1 MSDYETK
8 QKKRNI
14 VVGLFVII
22 GFCALVWLILK
33 FGDMPGFVSKL
44 DSFQIFVQFPTA
56 SGVQKD
62 TPVNFCGYQI
72 GRVTKVMAPDIR
84 EELDN
89 GVKTG
94 RLYYQ
99 TVVVLS
105 IDKKYQTIPCNVK
118 VKMMRRGLGSSFIEI
133 EQCPDMESIPLDP
146 NRPETMF
153 LYDGAYLQG
162 STGMTSEFFPEESQE
177 KLSELIEGL
186 KTFIDN
192 SNNIIGDPENQ
203 NNFKT
208 TLANLTEVSEQAK
221 YTLKEFEELAASG
234 ESTLKHVETKLD
246 EIVTVAT
253 NTTNDIRAFVN
264 TGTEVLKST
273 DDNIEEL
280 VKSIVVSSEELG
292 RATSQLRLI
301 MEKVNNGQGTA
312 SRLINDPRLYE
323 KLLDDTEQLEELLE
337 SMKSLIEKIEEK
349 GLSKVWSGK

>member
-22 GFCALVWLILK
+22 GFGALVWLIFK
-33 FGDMPGFVSKL
+33 FGDMPGFISKI

-72 GRVTKVMAPDIR
+72 GRVTEVMPPDIR
-84 EELDN
+84 DELEN

-94 RLYYQ
+94 RQYYQ

-118 VKMMRRGLGSSFIEI
+118 VKMMKRGLGSSFIEI
-133 EQCPDMESIPLDP
+133 EQYTEIEPAPLDP
-146 NRPETMF
+146 NRPETVF
-153 LYDGAYLQG
+153 LYDGAWLQG
-162 STGMTSEFFPEESQE
+162 TTGMTSEFFPEESQE
-177 KLSELIEGL
+177 KLSELIDGL
-186 KTFIDN
+186 NTFIDN
-192 SNNIIGDPENQ
+192 ANVIIGSPENQ
-203 NNFKT
+203 NNFKI
-208 TLANLTEVSEQAK
+208 TLANLADLSEQAE
-221 YTLKEFEELAASG
+221 YTLKEIETLAASG
-234 ESTLKHVETKLD
+234 RSTLKQAEAKMD
-246 EIVTVAT
+246 QIVTVAT
-253 NTTNDIRAFVN
+253 DTADDIRTFVN
-264 TGTEVLKST
+264 TGTEVLESA

-280 VKSIVVSSEELG
+280 VKAIVVSSEELG
-292 RATSQLRLI
+292 RATSQLRQI
-301 MEKVNNGQGTA
+301 MEKVNNGHGTA

-323 KLLDDTEQLEELLE
+323 RLLDDTEQLEELLE